1 MPSSPSSLPSALV
14 LLFAVACGLSVANVY
29 YAQPQL
35 DVLGAEFAIG
45 QAGVGLL
52 FGATQAG
59 CALALLLVVPL
70 GDLLER
76 RRLMFV
82 QLLLL
87 VLSLLLVGFAGDT
100 LGLALGL
107 LGLGLL
113 GTAMTQ
119 GLLAYAAALAAPGER
134 GRVVGAAQGGVVI
147 GLLLARSLAG
157 LLADLGGW
165 RSVYLVS
172 AASMGGLGLLLW
184 RVLPAAPSNELGLTY
199 RQLLGSMFGLLASQR
214 VLQVR
219 GLLGL
224 LMFAAF
230 GVFWSSLVL
239 LLGAPPHSLSHSAI
253 GAFGLVGALGA
264 LGAARAG
271 SLADRGHAQALSG
284 GALLLLLLSWLP
296 LALGAHSLAALILG
310 VLLLDLA
317 GQAIHVL
324 NQSLVFAIDPRAHSR
339 LVGCYMLFYAAG
351 SGLGASA
358 GTAMYAWAGWDA
370 VSLLGAAISLAA
382 LAFWWFTRG
391 VGGEARTAPEPAS
404 IEFAQ
409 ALLDE
414 APLRLLARQGQRR
427 AVGLAGLAAATE
439 TAAEVGT
446 RRVRQVVIGQ
456 FTSRQQRIDHGQP
469 DLDAIAH
476 GQGHG
481 AVEFDHRRWR
491 QVQQRV
497 VEGDDPCPVGV
508 LGARRLGVHRD
519 DGRLQGVG
527 PETAAGQGSLDQAEP
542 LDDQSAIP

>member
-1 MPSSPSSLPSALV
+1 MPSSPSSLPSSLV

-29 YAQPQL
+29 YAQPLL
-35 DVLGAEFAIG
+35 DALGAEFAIG

-184 RVLPAAPSNELGLTY
+184 RVLPAAPSNELGLSY

-239 LLGAPPHSLSHSAI
+239 LLGAPPYSLSHSAI

-284 GALLLLLLSWLP
+284 AALLLLLLSWLP

-358 GTAMYAWAGWDA
+358 GTAMYARAGWDA

-391 VGGEARTAPEPAS
+391 VGGEARTACAN
-404 IEFAQ
+404 
-409 ALLDE
+409 
-414 APLRLLARQGQRR
+414 
-427 AVGLAGLAAATE
+427 
-439 TAAEVGT
+439 
-446 RRVRQVVIGQ
+446 
-456 FTSRQQRIDHGQP
+456 
-469 DLDAIAH
+469 
-476 GQGHG
+476 G
-481 AVEFDHRRWR
+481 A
-491 QVQQRV
+491 
-497 VEGDDPCPVGV
+497 
-508 LGARRLGVHRD
+508 
-519 DGRLQGVG
+519 
-527 PETAAGQGSLDQAEP
+527 
-542 LDDQSAIP
+542 

>member
-1 MPSSPSSLPSALV
+1 MPSSPSSLPSSLV

-29 YAQPQL
+29 YAQPLL
-35 DVLGAEFAIG
+35 DALGAEFAIG

-184 RVLPAAPSNELGLTY
+184 RVLPAAPSNELGLSY

-239 LLGAPPHSLSHSAI
+239 LLGAPPYSLSHSAI
-253 GAFGLVGALGA
+253 GAFGLVGA

-284 GALLLLLLSWLP
+284 AALLLLLLSWLP

-391 VGGEARTAPEPAS
+391 VGGEARTACAN
-404 IEFAQ
+404 
-409 ALLDE
+409 
-414 APLRLLARQGQRR
+414 
-427 AVGLAGLAAATE
+427 
-439 TAAEVGT
+439 
-446 RRVRQVVIGQ
+446 
-456 FTSRQQRIDHGQP
+456 
-469 DLDAIAH
+469 
-476 GQGHG
+476 G
-481 AVEFDHRRWR
+481 A
-491 QVQQRV
+491 
-497 VEGDDPCPVGV
+497 
-508 LGARRLGVHRD
+508 
-519 DGRLQGVG
+519 
-527 PETAAGQGSLDQAEP
+527 
-542 LDDQSAIP
+542 

>member
-1 MPSSPSSLPSALV
+1 MSSSPSSLPSALV
-14 LLFAVACGLSVANVY
+14 LLFAIACGLSVANVY
-29 YAQPQL
+29 YAQPLL
-35 DVLGAEFAIG
+35 DALGAEFAID

-87 VLSLLLVGFAGDT
+87 VLSLLLVGFAGDA

-134 GRVVGAAQGGVVI
+134 GRVVGAAQSGVVI
-147 GLLLARSLAG
+147 GLLLARTLAG

-172 AASMGGLGLLLW
+172 ATAMAALGLLLW
-184 RVLPAAPSNELGLTY
+184 RVLPAAPANALGLSY
-199 RQLLGSMFGLLASQR
+199 RQLLGSMFVLLASQR
-214 VLQVR
+214 TLQVR

-230 GVFWSSLVL
+230 GVFWSSLAL
-239 LLGAPPHSLSHSAI
+239 LLSAPPHALSHSAI
-253 GAFGLVGALGA
+253 SAFGLVGALGA

-271 SLADRGHAQALSG
+271 SLADRGHAQPLSG
-284 GALLLLLLSWLP
+284 AALLLLLLSWLP
-296 LALGAHSLAALILG
+296 LGLGADSLLALVLG

-358 GTAMYAWAGWDA
+358 GTAMYAWAGWHG
-370 VSLLGAAISLAA
+370 VSLLGAAISLVA
-382 LAFWWFTRG
+382 LLFWWLTRG
-391 VGGEARTAPEPAS
+391 
-404 IEFAQ
+404 
-409 ALLDE
+409 E
-414 APLRLLARQGQRR
+414 APATC
-427 AVGLAGLAAATE
+427 ADAA
-439 TAAEVGT
+439 
-446 RRVRQVVIGQ
+446 
-456 FTSRQQRIDHGQP
+456 
-469 DLDAIAH
+469 
-476 GQGHG
+476 
-481 AVEFDHRRWR
+481 
-491 QVQQRV
+491 
-497 VEGDDPCPVGV
+497 
-508 LGARRLGVHRD
+508 
-519 DGRLQGVG
+519 
-527 PETAAGQGSLDQAEP
+527 
-542 LDDQSAIP
+542 

>member
-1 MPSSPSSLPSALV
+1 MSSSPSSLPSALV
-14 LLFAVACGLSVANVY
+14 LLFAIACGLSVANVY
-29 YAQPQL
+29 YAQPLL
-35 DVLGAEFAIG
+35 DALGAEFAID

-87 VLSLLLVGFAGDT
+87 VLSLLLVGFAGDA

-119 GLLAYAAALAAPGER
+119 GRLAYAAARAAPGER
-134 GRVVGAAQGGVVI
+134 GRVVGAAQSGVVI
-147 GLLLARSLAG
+147 GLLLARTLAG

-172 AASMGGLGLLLW
+172 ATAMAALGLLLW
-184 RVLPAAPSNELGLTY
+184 RVLPAAPANALGLSY
-199 RQLLGSMFGLLASQR
+199 RQLLGSMFVLLASQR
-214 VLQVR
+214 TLQVR

-230 GVFWSSLVL
+230 GVFWSSLAL
-239 LLGAPPHSLSHSAI
+239 LLSAPPHALSHSAI

-271 SLADRGHAQALSG
+271 RLADRGHAPPLRGA
-284 GALLLLLLSWLP
+284 ALLRVLLSWLP
-296 LALGAHSLAALILG
+296 LGLGADSLLALVLG

-339 LVGCYMLFYAAG
+339 LVGCYMLFYATG

-358 GTAMYAWAGWDA
+358 GTAMYAWAGWHA
-370 VSLLGAAISLAA
+370 VSLLGAAISLVA
-382 LAFWWFTRG
+382 LLFWWLTRG
-391 VGGEARTAPEPAS
+391 
-404 IEFAQ
+404 
-409 ALLDE
+409 E
-414 APLRLLARQGQRR
+414 APATC
-427 AVGLAGLAAATE
+427 ADAA
-439 TAAEVGT
+439 
-446 RRVRQVVIGQ
+446 
-456 FTSRQQRIDHGQP
+456 
-469 DLDAIAH
+469 
-476 GQGHG
+476 
-481 AVEFDHRRWR
+481 
-491 QVQQRV
+491 
-497 VEGDDPCPVGV
+497 
-508 LGARRLGVHRD
+508 
-519 DGRLQGVG
+519 
-527 PETAAGQGSLDQAEP
+527 
-542 LDDQSAIP
+542 

>member
-14 LLFAVACGLSVANVY
+14 LLFAIACGLSVANVY
-29 YAQPQL
+29 YAQPLL
-35 DVLGAEFAIG
+35 DALGAEFAID

-87 VLSLLLVGFAGDT
+87 VLSLLLVGFAGDA

-134 GRVVGAAQGGVVI
+134 GRVVGAAQSGVVI
-147 GLLLARSLAG
+147 GLLLARTLAG

-172 AASMGGLGLLLW
+172 ATAMAALGLLLW
-184 RVLPAAPSNELGLTY
+184 RVLPAAPANALGLSY
-199 RQLLGSMFGLLASQR
+199 RQLLGSMFVLLASQR
-214 VLQVR
+214 TLQVR

-230 GVFWSSLVL
+230 GVFWSSLAL
-239 LLGAPPHSLSHSAI
+239 LLSAPPHALSHSAI

-271 SLADRGHAQALSG
+271 SLADRGHAQPLSG
-284 GALLLLLLSWLP
+284 AALLLLLLSWLP
-296 LALGAHSLAALILG
+296 LGLGADSLLALVLG

-358 GTAMYAWAGWDA
+358 GTAMYAWAGWHG
-370 VSLLGAAISLAA
+370 VSLLGAAISLVA
-382 LAFWWFTRG
+382 LLFWWLTRG
-391 VGGEARTAPEPAS
+391 
-404 IEFAQ
+404 
-409 ALLDE
+409 E
-414 APLRLLARQGQRR
+414 APATC
-427 AVGLAGLAAATE
+427 ADAA
-439 TAAEVGT
+439 
-446 RRVRQVVIGQ
+446 
-456 FTSRQQRIDHGQP
+456 
-469 DLDAIAH
+469 
-476 GQGHG
+476 
-481 AVEFDHRRWR
+481 
-491 QVQQRV
+491 
-497 VEGDDPCPVGV
+497 
-508 LGARRLGVHRD
+508 
-519 DGRLQGVG
+519 
-527 PETAAGQGSLDQAEP
+527 
-542 LDDQSAIP
+542 

>member
-29 YAQPQL
+29 YAQPLL

-113 GTAMTQ
+113 G
-119 GLLAYAAALAAPGER
+119 
-134 GRVVGAAQGGVVI
+134 
-147 GLLLARSLAG
+147 
-157 LLADLGGW
+157 
-165 RSVYLVS
+165 
-172 AASMGGLGLLLW
+172 
-184 RVLPAAPSNELGLTY
+184 
-199 RQLLGSMFGLLASQR
+199 SMFGLLASQR

-264 LGAARAG
+264 L
-271 SLADRGHAQALSG
+271 
-284 GALLLLLLSWLP
+284 
-296 LALGAHSLAALILG
+296 
-310 VLLLDLA
+310 
-317 GQAIHVL
+317 
-324 NQSLVFAIDPRAHSR
+324 
-339 LVGCYMLFYAAG
+339 
-351 SGLGASA
+351 
-358 GTAMYAWAGWDA
+358 
-370 VSLLGAAISLAA
+370 
-382 LAFWWFTRG
+382 
-391 VGGEARTAPEPAS
+391 
-404 IEFAQ
+404 
-409 ALLDE
+409 
-414 APLRLLARQGQRR
+414 
-427 AVGLAGLAAATE
+427 
-439 TAAEVGT
+439 
-446 RRVRQVVIGQ
+446 
-456 FTSRQQRIDHGQP
+456 
-469 DLDAIAH
+469 
-476 GQGHG
+476 
-481 AVEFDHRRWR
+481 
-491 QVQQRV
+491 
-497 VEGDDPCPVGV
+497 
-508 LGARRLGVHRD
+508 
-519 DGRLQGVG
+519 
-527 PETAAGQGSLDQAEP
+527 
-542 LDDQSAIP
+542 